1 MKKDEIPQQ
10 PQPIYNGETKGIYAL
25 DENGNYVLARTAG
38 WDPETTALTQALE
51 EIERLANE
59 ALDRVHAGLTSP
71 LEYHMYARRM
81 DLPMLA
87 KAVGKFQWQ
96 VRRHFNPERFNKLK
110 DRQLVSYAQ
119 VLDIDIDSLRSLPE
133 GLVS

>member
-1 MKKDEIPQQ
+1 
-10 PQPIYNGETKGIYAL
+10 
-25 DENGNYVLARTAG
+25 
-38 WDPETTALTQALE
+38 
-51 EIERLANE
+51 
-59 ALDRVHAGLTSP
+59 
-71 LEYHMYARRM
+71 MYARRM